1 MDYDENGKCVIS
13 KSEKPYYA
21 ANVHSIMADGFFL
34 EYTIGEQARIFLQDK
49 FKLLQELASRKEK
62 LSSSEKEELTMIR
75 RLVPNIGDALIRHCF
90 CLLLEKLK

>member
-1 MDYDENGKCVIS
+1 MEIRWAGLLMKFCLSSRLICF
-13 KSEKPYYA
+13 
-21 ANVHSIMADGFFL
+21 ILDGFFL

-62 LSSSEKEELTMIR
+62 LSSSEKGELTMIY